1 MKSLTMKS
9 EHKSQRSFHY
19 NVENKAP
26 PGSFRFEYRIKHF
39 FKTVIMVLDFVG
51 KKMLVLP

>member
-26 PGSFRFEYRIKHF
+26 PDSFRFEYRIKHF